1 MKAFKK
7 FITFDNK
14 SKCMRNKLLLVF
26 VFLLLQQAN
35 GNNFF
40 LSTKN
45 ASKEVILSAPVTPT
59 LGSLNVCDNNNDGFS
74 VFDLTQQTPI
84 ILAAQSGSS
93 SNYTI
98 TYHESAIDASL
109 GSSPL
114 NASSYYNFNQYSQT
128 IYYRIV
134 DTTTS
139 EHAVGSFQIIVNNR
153 PIISGLSNIEVCDSD
168 SNTQNGSTLVNLT
181 QMTPL
186 VLAQQILPASN
197 YTVTYYTSMSNA
209 ETAISPILNSSSFTG
224 SNGQTIWV
232 RCETTA
238 TGCFGVGSFQLI
250 INAPLQL
257 TTPTPLDV
265 CDDYMTPNDG
275 TASFDL
281 TLKINEI
288 LQGAVGC
295 TIQFFPSLANA
306 QTNTNEI
313 TTLTNY
319 VNPIPYIQTLG
330 VRVIT
335 SFGCVSYTT
344 LNIRVMPIP
353 ISSQPNY
360 PPLVACEGGTA
371 GYQTF
376 DLGSLI
382 PMISLGQTGVSVQFY
397 PSLQDAQNNTNEIT
411 NLFYVNATIY
421 AQTLGIRVTNNSTG
435 CYSIS
440 TIDIVV
446 YPTPSPNITT
456 NTGLNEVYVDSDN
469 NVVQSLLLDSNVSGN
484 YYYQWYLDG
493 VLIPDATNSTYL
505 VDTASLNNAVRNY
518 TVEVTTIDTVIQ
530 VVSIAPPSGLPSQ
543 SFTEGQTLADIIVT
557 GEDIQWYS
565 SISGTT
571 PLPLNTP
578 LVNGVT
584 YYATQTINGV
594 QSLARLAVTVTVAL
608 GVSENEL
615 LNVLLTPNPVKN
627 AFNLQSSVVLKTAE
641 LYNLLGQKVL
651 EQHFNNTHITL
662 DVSNLT
668 SGNYILKV
676 YSETGQKTLRMIKE

>member
-1 MKAFKK
+1 
-7 FITFDNK
+7 
-14 SKCMRNKLLLVF
+14 MRNKLLLVF
-26 VFLLLQQAN
+26 VFLLFQNAN
-35 GNNFF
+35 CKTLF
-40 LSTKN
+40 LLNDTT
-45 ASKEVILSAPVTPT
+45 SKEVILSVPVTPT
-59 LGSLNVCDNNNDGFS
+59 LSSLNVCDNNNDGFS
-74 VFDLTQQTPI
+74 VFDLTLQTPT

-93 SNYTI
+93 SNYDVS
-98 TYHESAIDASL
+98 YYNDAATTSFI
-109 GSSPL
+109 SNP
-114 NASSYYNFNQYSQT
+114 SSYYNISNPQI
-128 IYYRIV
+128 IYYKIV

-139 EHAVGSFQIIVNNR
+139 EYAVGSFLIIVNNSPN
-153 PIISGLSNIEVCDSD
+153 PITSLPNIEVCDSD

-181 QMTPL
+181 QLTPL

-209 ETAISPILNSSSFTG
+209 EAGVSPIINSSSYTG
-224 SNGQTIWV
+224 TNGQTIWV
-232 RCETTA
+232 RCETNA

-250 INAPLQL
+250 VHAPLQL
-257 TTPTPLDV
+257 TTPTSLDV
-265 CDDYMTPNDG
+265 CDDYVTPNDG

-319 VNPIPYIQTLG
+319 VNPIPFIQTLG
-330 VRVIT
+330 VRVINPL
-335 SFGCVSYTT
+335 GCASYTT
-344 LNIRVMPIP
+344 LNIRVLAIP
-353 ISSQPNY
+353 ITQQPSYPTYSLCDYDQSIIGYEVFNLQSQ
-360 PPLVACEGGTA
+360 LATI
-371 GYQTF
+371 
-376 DLGSLI
+376 L
-382 PMISLGQTGVSVQFY
+382 MGQNGMSVQFY
-397 PSLQDAQNNTNEIT
+397 PSLQDAQNGINEIT
-411 NLFYVNATIY
+411 NLNYGNTNIY
-421 AQTLGIRVTNNSTG
+421 AQTLGIRVTNNSAG

-440 TIDIVV
+440 TMDIVV
-446 YPTPSPNITT
+446 YPLPTPNITT
-456 NTGLNEVYVDSDN
+456 NTGLNEVYVDSDS

-484 YYYQWYLDG
+484 YSYQWYLDG
-493 VLIPDATNSTYL
+493 VLIPNATNSTYL
-505 VDTASLNNAVRNY
+505 VDTASSNNAVRNY
-518 TVEVTTIDTVIQ
+518 TVEVTTIDTGCFAISSTFIVIQ
-530 VVSIAPPSGLPSQ
+530 IVSIAPPSGSTSQ
-543 SFTEGQTLADIIVT
+543 SFTEGQTLADIVVN
-557 GEDIQWYS
+557 GENIQWYS
-565 SISGTT
+565 SVTGTT

-594 QSLARLAVTVTVAL
+594 QSLARLAVTVTVGL

-615 LNVLLTPNPVKN
+615 LNVILTPNPVKN
-627 AFNLQSSVVLKTAE
+627 TFHLQSRTVLKTAV

-676 YSETGQKTLRMIKE
+676 YSETGQKTFRMIKE